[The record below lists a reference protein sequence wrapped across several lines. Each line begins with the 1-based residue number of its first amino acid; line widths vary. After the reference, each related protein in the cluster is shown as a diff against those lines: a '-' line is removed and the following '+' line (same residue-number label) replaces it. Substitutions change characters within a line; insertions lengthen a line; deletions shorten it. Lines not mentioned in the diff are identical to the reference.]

1 MFALPHGSRT
11 PMIANAAA
19 LTAEAGPT
27 AVAPAVPLELEAIY
41 EEHFDYV
48 WRSIRQLGV
57 DEANADDAVQDV
69 FVVVHRRLSTF
80 EARSSLKTWLFGI
93 ALRVAR
99 DHRRRFGR
107 KDGRQQPLSFEL
119 GDTAPGP
126 YERLETSEAVRVFER
141 LLESLDDHKREV
153 FVLAEVEQ
161 LTAPEIGELLG
172 IPLNTVYSRLR
183 VARQAFNHALR
194 EREGAGDDP
203 R

>member
-1 MFALPHGSRT
+1 MVALSHGSHT
-11 PMIANAAA
+11 PMMANAGALAA
-19 LTAEAGPT
+19 GVASG
-27 AVAPAVPLELEAIY
+27 AVDPAVPLEFDAVY

-69 FVVVHRRLSTF
+69 FVVVHRRLETF

-119 GDTAPGP
+119 HDTAPGP
-126 YERLETSEAVRVFER
+126 YEKLETSEAVRVFEG
-141 LLESLDDHKREV
+141 LLECLDDNKREI

-161 LTAPEIGELLG
+161 LTAPEIAGLLE

-183 VARQAFNHALR
+183 VARQAFNDALR
-194 EREGAGDDP
+194 EREGTLP
-203 R
+203 